1 MYVLVK
7 ITGSA
12 EMRNVI
18 VIIIIIDT
26 EGKNNN
32 NNNNNNNK
40 QILRKL
46 KIVMPTTLMS
56 VQVDI
61 AG

>member
-18 VIIIIIDT
+18 VVIIIIIDT
-26 EGKNNN
+26 EGKN